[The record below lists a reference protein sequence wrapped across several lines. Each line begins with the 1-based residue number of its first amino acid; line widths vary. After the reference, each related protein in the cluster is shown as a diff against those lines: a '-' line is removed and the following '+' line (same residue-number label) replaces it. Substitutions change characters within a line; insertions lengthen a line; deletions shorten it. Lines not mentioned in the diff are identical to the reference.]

1 MFLRDGGLFTALV
14 QLLLQLGALRGIVC
28 LRAAEPGELFFQ
40 ILRRLLTGCQLLLH
54 GCQRFLFFGSA
65 AGQFRNLLLRGGCLF
80 AALVQL
86 ILKLGIFLDNVVF
99 LSVYFRDL
107 LFCVLPGFFDLRN
120 LRLLLRSLLFS
131 LVLSRQQCF
140 VLTFK
145 TLQLIFCVIHGQL
158 TKGELL

>member
-1 MFLRDGGLFTALV
+1 MFLCGGGLLAALIK
-14 QLLLQLGALRGIVC
+14 LLLKLGDLLCVIAPRI
-28 LRAAEPGELFFQ
+28 AEPGEIVFQ
-40 ILRRLLTGCQLLLH
+40 ILRRLLACCQLLLQ

-65 AGQFRNLLLRGGCLF
+65 AGQFRNLFLRGLCLL

-86 ILKLGIFLDNVVF
+86 LLKLGIFLDNVVF

-145 TLQLIFCVIHGQL
+145 TLQLIFSVIHSQL